1 MTKIYVGNLGDK
13 GIIKSSDIELLFEP
27 FGAVK
32 VESYKLKAGKFIPA
46 SQVDD
51 DRCRAANFAFVH
63 MNDKLAANE
72 AVRILNGSSFNG
84 RTIIVEKAK
93 VNFNMKK
100 NETITLSDPDDTKMK
115 IRTYPHH
122 QRNVVF
128 TAFTAKLTHY
138 INPGGIL

>member
-1 MTKIYVGNLGDK
+1 MTKIYVGNLGSK
-13 GIIKSSDIELLFEP
+13 GIIKSTDIELLFEP
-27 FGAVK
+27 FGTIK
-32 VESYKLKAGKFIPA
+32 VESYKLKSGKFMPA
-46 SQVDD
+46 SPL
-51 DRCRAANFAFVH
+51 ASINNFAFVH

-72 AVRILNGSSFNG
+72 AVRSLNGSYFKG
-84 RTIIVEKAK
+84 RTIVVEKAK

-100 NETITLSDPDDTKMK
+100 NETIIYNDLDQQMK

-128 TAFTAKLTHY
+128 NAFSAKLTHY